1 MQRSYFN
8 RKATDPEPLRAKVS
22 RRVRFEETD
31 PLGIVWHGR
40 YPGYFEDARVAL
52 GERYGVGYLDFY
64 NNGVVAPIKK
74 MHLDYYRPL
83 RLMENFTIEAIL
95 HWSDATR
102 VNYEFIIRDSEDI
115 VATTG
120 YSVQVFLNKAND
132 LLLVPP
138 PFFREFREKWKAGEL
153 K

>member
-1 MQRSYFN
+1 MQKPYFRN
-8 RKATDPEPLRAKVS
+8 KEGDPEPLRATVS

-40 YPGYFEDARVAL
+40 YAGYFEDARVAL
-52 GERYGVGYLDFY
+52 GEKYGVGYLDFY
-64 NNGVVAPIKK
+64 NNGVIAPIRKL
-74 MHLDYYRPL
+74 HFDYFRPL
-83 RLMENFTIEAIL
+83 RLMEHFTIESIF

-102 VNYEFIIRDSEDI
+102 INYEFIIRDSTNE

-120 YSVQVFLNKAND
+120 YTVQVLLDTNNNLFLA
-132 LLLVPP
+132 PP
-138 PFFREFREKWKAGEL
+138 PFFKAFREKWKAGEL